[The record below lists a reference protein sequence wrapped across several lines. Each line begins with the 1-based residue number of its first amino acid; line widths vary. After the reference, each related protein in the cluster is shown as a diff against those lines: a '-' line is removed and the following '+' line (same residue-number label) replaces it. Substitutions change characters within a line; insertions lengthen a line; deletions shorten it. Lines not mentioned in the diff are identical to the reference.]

1 MAKKQ
6 RVLIKNS
13 RPRHN
18 FDTDIISNT
27 AQQGS
32 SSASGTNDDSCTDPG
47 STGGGTSE
55 INSIVKHSIHE
66 VGQNGSSFP
75 GTDTYGNPVEG
86 ATFADR
92 EKLYHRYDLLEGLA
106 ENGLVDEEGFP
117 VNDSDVTAR
126 QYVYDQP
133 TKERRS
139 STGPQNLIRKEED
152 STALLSTHDEE
163 YFQHLFS
170 WPTNHTLRSRKVGGF
185 I

>member
-6 RVLIKNS
+6 RVRVKNS

-32 SSASGTNDDSCTDPG
+32 SSASYSGPESGSSGCSDPG
-47 STGGGTSE
+47 STGGGTLE

-75 GTDTYGNPVEG
+75 GTDSYGNDMEG

-92 EKLYHRYDLLEGLA
+92 EKLYHRYDLIEGLA

-133 TKERRS
+133 TQERRS

-152 STALLSTHDEE
+152 SRI
-163 YFQHLFS
+163 
-170 WPTNHTLRSRKVGGF
+170 RSPRF
-185 I
+185 